1 MKNEKSHFAGPGLLR
16 RSGGWRRNGAG
27 CRCRRST
34 DFLPGAYSMR
44 WADAASF
51 YVRSDSDWWQKAMA
65 ACPDRHRILLM
76 AAAFVGECYRKH
88 RRLRGEWV
96 RCDVSDCPERAGCP
110 CWRVYFAY
118 DRTTDC
124 IFNDFLSRKGTGL
137 NAGGRL
143 RRPAEANERKKEN
156 E

>member
-1 MKNEKSHFAGPGLLR
+1 MKNDKSVCRPRSPEEIRRLAKEWCRMPMPPIHRLFA
-16 RSGGWRRNGAG
+16 WR
-27 CRCRRST
+27 
-34 DFLPGAYSMR
+34 YSMR

-51 YVRSDSDWWQKAMA
+51 YVRSDSDWWQKATA
-65 ACPDRHRILLM
+65 ICPDRHRLLLM

-124 IFNDFLSRKGTGL
+124 VFKDFLSRKG
-137 NAGGRL
+137 AGPDASERL
-143 RRPAEANERKKEN
+143 RRPAEANERKKED